1 MFKCPPGGTW
11 KGSFDNDRRRREKVS
26 ERFVL
31 YINSQVK
38 VGPNGDL
45 LKVEGSGSN
54 KFGTFLLEGTFNP
67 STMALDCTRGY
78 LPVGSKLPQV
88 VIKALNVGNSSSR
101 DDFSAV
107 TSPQP
112 TTNMM
117 RTRKKL
123 LSWQKGRDW
132 DELTE
137 RPQSK
142 KRKTPANKSAV
153 KGGGGARG
161 AAAADKASV
170 SGVERNLYSVFSPA
184 GASKKRG
191 DSSSAPGSHFPLPR
205 LQKNSKASTPSLPD
219 PALCRWRSAFF
230 FDAPINK
237 EIYEGEML
245 NQQRDGR
252 GVFLYKNGNT

>member
-1 MFKCPPGGTW
+1 MG
-11 KGSFDNDRRRREKVS
+11 
-26 ERFVL
+26 
-31 YINSQVK
+31 
-38 VGPNGDL
+38 
-45 LKVEGSGSN
+45 
-54 KFGTFLLEGTFNP
+54 GTFLLEGTFNP

-107 TSPQP
+107 TSLQP

-142 KRKTPANKSAV
+142 KRKTPAN
-153 KGGGGARG
+153 
-161 AAAADKASV
+161 KASV

-245 NQQRDGR
+245 
-252 GVFLYKNGNT
+252 